1 MAVWTDKFNMKHYIL
16 DPFSVIVK
24 LAILSKKPIGTKIL
38 IQTNCMY
45 FQEPGFFQS
54 LSRVYYHSNKIDIQY
69 LYNPI
74 YQACE
79 SFLKVDCKKYEL
91 LFTFA
96 LEGLK
101 RVMETYSNCSII
113 GLCLSYYYCIIDQYL
128 QKTEN
133 KHLFYKDTLSD
144 LYTAEIVK
152 RMNSVWTEDKLKI
165 VLDMVQFLSK
175 DQKAECNI
183 KSLETLI
190 ENNDLTCRETF
201 LAI

>member
-24 LAILSKKPIGTKIL
+24 LAILGKKPIGTKIL
-38 IQTNCMY
+38 IQTNCLY
-45 FQEPGFFQS
+45 FQEPGIFQS
-54 LSRVYYHSNKIDIQY
+54 ISRVYYSSNKIDIQY

-79 SFLKVDCKKYEL
+79 SFLKDGPKFDL
-91 LFTFA
+91 LFGFA

-101 RVMETYSNCSII
+101 RLMETYSNCSII

-133 KHLFYKDTLSD
+133 KHLFYKDTFSD
-144 LYTAEIVK
+144 LYTPEMVK
-152 RMNSVWTEDKLKI
+152 RMNSIWSEDKLKI
-165 VLDMVQFLSK
+165 VLDMVLFLSK

-183 KSLETLI
+183 KSLETLMD
-190 ENNDLTCRETF
+190 NNDLICRDTF
-201 LAI
+201 LNL